1 MSAAGRL
8 LIVETVGGCAVSA
21 AESPPGDRGAFVH
34 IGEGSHAPL
43 DQHVG
48 QSRLFEVVVD
58 PLPADRPHS
67 VGMTPCTSPLWD
79 EDWLVRVRYEAAGP
93 SDLRGV
99 IGADVR
105 AITTKLRT
113 TNLSAAF
120 DLVMVGHRRSDIEEI
135 PGPDG
140 EPLALIAA
148 IPLRVRF
155 HE

>member
-1 MSAAGRL
+1 MSAAGRA
-8 LIVETVGGCAVSA
+8 LIIETVGGCTVA
-21 AESPPGDRGAFVH
+21 AGMSVPGDRGAFVH

-43 DQHVG
+43 EKQAG
-48 QSRLFEVVVD
+48 QSRLFEVVDD

-93 SDLRGV
+93 SLRGA
-99 IGADVR
+99 ISADVR

-120 DLVMVGHRRSDIEEI
+120 DLVQVGHRRSDIEEI